1 MTLAELVV
9 ILCAIRGIAKG
20 GNGDASSRVRSSR
33 KSDAATEMQRNGIL
47 VMTTYFN
54 DLVSDRAA
62 QDPHY
67 QSHSAS
73 GGYDVVGAGDDR
85 NRRSRHTVISPPT
98 PMPTNNLRLHS
109 PNCISVSVLF
119 DATELSAPTVFS
131 SDGFSA
137 SLASRFYTALD
148 DDASSVPAAGLAFFF
163 LFCNTSAALEFSR
176 RRRRT
181 RCSRET
187 NRAVSWKRLKQFR
200 AADVGGTSGGLFQCG
215 AENCSDNKLAQ
226 ISSTTTG
233 QTADI
238 KL

>member
-20 GNGDASSRVRSSR
+20 GNGDASSGVRSPR

-47 VMTTYFN
+47 VMKTYFS

-73 GGYDVVGAGDDR
+73 GGYDVVGAGDD
-85 NRRSRHTVISPPT
+85 SRHTVISPPT
-98 PMPTNNLRLHS
+98 PMPINNLRLHS

-119 DATELSAPTVFS
+119 DATELSAATVFS

-137 SLASRFYTALD
+137 FGVAISIPRSMMTRLRYQLLAWL
-148 DDASSVPAAGLAFFF
+148 SSF
-163 LFCNTSAALEFSR
+163 L
-176 RRRRT
+176 
-181 RCSRET
+181 
-187 NRAVSWKRLKQFR
+187 
-200 AADVGGTSGGLFQCG
+200 
-215 AENCSDNKLAQ
+215 
-226 ISSTTTG
+226 
-233 QTADI
+233 
-238 KL
+238 

>member
-20 GNGDASSRVRSSR
+20 GNGDASSGVRSPR

-47 VMTTYFN
+47 VMETYFN

-98 PMPTNNLRLHS
+98 PMPINNLRLHS

-119 DATELSAPTVFS
+119 DATELSAATVFS

-137 SLASRFYTALD
+137 FGVAISIPRSMMTRLRYQLLAWL
-148 DDASSVPAAGLAFFF
+148 SSSF
-163 LFCNTSAALEFSR
+163 L
-176 RRRRT
+176 
-181 RCSRET
+181 
-187 NRAVSWKRLKQFR
+187 
-200 AADVGGTSGGLFQCG
+200 
-215 AENCSDNKLAQ
+215 
-226 ISSTTTG
+226 
-233 QTADI
+233 
-238 KL
+238 

>member
-20 GNGDASSRVRSSR
+20 GNGDASSGVRSPR

-47 VMTTYFN
+47 VMKAYFN

-119 DATELSAPTVFS
+119 DATELSAATVFS
-131 SDGFSA
+131 SDRFSA

-148 DDASSVPAAGLAFFF
+148 DDASSVPAASLAFFF
-163 LFCNTSAALEFSR
+163 LFVTPALPLSFQGAAGGRGVVERRIERCLEKVKAVQGCRCR
-176 RRRRT
+176 RYLLAGFFNVGRKIVQTTNSHRFHRRLRD
-181 RCSRET
+181 
-187 NRAVSWKRLKQFR
+187 KQ
-200 AADVGGTSGGLFQCG
+200 
-215 AENCSDNKLAQ
+215 Q
-226 ISSTTTG
+226 I
-233 QTADI
+233 
-238 KL
+238 